1 MRFQWV
7 SLLPRVDGFAQ
18 MLSILRW
25 SNAQHMPHIAPA
37 DRPSIQLEN
46 DVLDPRA
53 QWAKT
58 HGMSERTAARK
69 LRAHTRYVAGVAY
82 VFREASKREFAGLNQ
97 HQRPRKRNHATA

>member
-1 MRFQWV
+1 
-7 SLLPRVDGFAQ
+7 
-18 MLSILRW
+18 
-25 SNAQHMPHIAPA
+25 MPHIAPA